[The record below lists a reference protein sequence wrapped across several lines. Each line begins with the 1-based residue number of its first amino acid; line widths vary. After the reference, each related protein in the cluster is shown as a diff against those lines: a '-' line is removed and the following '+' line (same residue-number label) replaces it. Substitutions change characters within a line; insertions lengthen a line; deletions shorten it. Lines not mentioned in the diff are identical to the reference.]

1 MNRNEYGQFTK
12 EKKGKSAT
20 EVLEEAGIGG
30 AAGAGAG
37 YGAGKG
43 VKKASEHYLG
53 KAATANE
60 ALGHVP
66 EHAKSAKG
74 ILQGMIEKNG
84 SKIGKL
90 ETLLKR
96 AGGAK
101 GLALKGGAA
110 GLAAGGIAALMS
122 KGDDDEDDDGE
133 EN

>member
-20 EVLEEAGIGG
+20 DVLEEAGIGG

-43 VKKASEHYLG
+43 VKKASEYLHGRIGGSMPATG
-53 KAATANE
+53 KE
-60 ALGHVP
+60 ARG
-66 EHAKSAKG
+66 AKD